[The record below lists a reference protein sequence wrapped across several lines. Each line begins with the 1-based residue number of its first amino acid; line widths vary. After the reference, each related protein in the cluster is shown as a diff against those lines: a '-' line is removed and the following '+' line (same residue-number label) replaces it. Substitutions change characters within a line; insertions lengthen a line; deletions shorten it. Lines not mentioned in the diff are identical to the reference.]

1 MTGIGLLEAVLL
13 LGPFTAPPALIGTV
27 IVLLLVLV
35 VGRLLIG
42 LAWRL
47 VLIALAVIIGLW
59 LLGALGTGFGLI

>member
-13 LGPFTAPPALIGTV
+13 LGSFTAPPALIGTV